1 MTAGRGTLAPSDA
14 AAYARP
20 MRKIGAVA
28 VAVALAAGLSGCGA
42 IPVGQAPKASPTP
55 TVDARAQQ
63 VYEQEVAYVRA
74 LRQQLP
80 KTDLSATQVWVDL
93 GHAVC
98 AGFDDGLTPKELFD
112 SMQGGGVTQQEASVV
127 VVLSGIHLC
136 PEYAPT
142 PTP

>member
-1 MTAGRGTLAPSDA
+1 MK
-14 AAYARP
+14 
-20 MRKIGAVA
+20 KIGAVA
-28 VAVALAAGLSGCGA
+28 VALAIAAGLSGCGA
-42 IPVGQAPKASPTP
+42 IPVGTAPKASPTP

-80 KTDLSATQVWVDL
+80 KSDLSAMQVWVDL

-98 AGFDDGLTPKELFD
+98 AAFDDGLTPKQVFD

-142 PTP
+142 P